1 MRGVSWDNMNMKPL
15 KLEEITPEKLVEI
28 DKRAENVRLHDL
40 TLSQLE
46 ELSTQRSI
54 AEATF
59 SQIEWDC
66 KVRAMRAHSL
76 GFSKA
81 ELARIFDVPTN
92 KIKKWVEG

>member
-28 DKRAENVRLHDL
+28 DARAENVRLQQL
-40 TLSQLE
+40 TLAQLT
-46 ELSTQRSI
+46 ELSKERST
-54 AEATF
+54 AELAL
-59 SQIEWDC
+59 QELEWDC
-66 KVRAMRAHSL
+66 KIRAMRAYSL

-81 ELARIFDVPTN
+81 ELARIFNVPAN